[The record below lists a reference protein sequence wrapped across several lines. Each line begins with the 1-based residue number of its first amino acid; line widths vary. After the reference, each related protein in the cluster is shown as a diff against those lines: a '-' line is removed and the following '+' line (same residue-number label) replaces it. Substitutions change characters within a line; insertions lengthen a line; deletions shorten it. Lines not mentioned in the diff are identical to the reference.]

1 MNKNLNENEYKIYNR
16 LLEYKEHFYSTISI
30 ILSNNQELELE
41 FNLGKFSHLM
51 GLHYCDKNNNYA
63 SVYAKNIIYNKLSD
77 FEIYNDVIKS
87 RKIPLKSFKDR
98 VLTINFF
105 LKNLE
110 KARFVSMNNKNTTI
124 KSVNFLLEINDN
136 KYLQLGLAIDKC
148 GTYYMETFLVR
159 NNDNNIK
166 YIPNCTIKDI
176 YKKTS
181 EKIIRFSFDTEK
193 QAKLD
198 EVAKIDKNYDYHE
211 ALNKSIE
218 EIKQEK
224 INI

>member
-77 FEIYNDVIKS
+77 SKIYNDVIKS

-124 KSVNFLLEINDN
+124 KSVNFFTGN
-136 KYLQLGLAIDKC
+136 K
-148 GTYYMETFLVR
+148 
-159 NNDNNIK
+159 
-166 YIPNCTIKDI
+166 
-176 YKKTS
+176 
-181 EKIIRFSFDTEK
+181 
-193 QAKLD
+193 
-198 EVAKIDKNYDYHE
+198 
-211 ALNKSIE
+211 
-218 EIKQEK
+218 
-224 INI
+224 

>member
-1 MNKNLNENEYKIYNR
+1 
-16 LLEYKEHFYSTISI
+16 
-30 ILSNNQELELE
+30 
-41 FNLGKFSHLM
+41 
-51 GLHYCDKNNNYA
+51 
-63 SVYAKNIIYNKLSD
+63 
-77 FEIYNDVIKS
+77 
-87 RKIPLKSFKDR
+87 
-98 VLTINFF
+98 
-105 LKNLE
+105 
-110 KARFVSMNNKNTTI
+110 MNNKNTTI

-218 EIKQEK
+218 EIKHEK
-224 INI
+224 QIINMWSNRSYDDEFER